1 MSKMVSARV
10 PDAIYDQVSAQLA
23 ELGSSPSELV
33 NSAFEYVLQ
42 EKKLPSVP
50 QAEPK
55 KQVRK
60 LSQEQRARLK
70 RFFDRCTLDPTVKIP
85 SDIEHDKRMLAEALR
100 EKYEALA

>member
-42 EKKLPSVP
+42 EKKLPAAP
-50 QAEPK
+50 KAAPK
-55 KQVRK
+55 KKVRK
-60 LSQEQRARLK
+60 LSQEQTERLR
-70 RFFDRCTLDPTVKIP
+70 RFFAACTLDPPGKIP
-85 SDIEHDKRMLAEALR
+85 SDVAYDKKAIAEAR
-100 EKYEALA
+100 RAKYEALA

>member
-42 EKKLPSVP
+42 EKKLPAAP
-50 QAEPK
+50 KAAPK

-70 RFFDRCTLDPTVKIP
+70 RFFDGCTLDPTVKIP
-85 SDIEHDKRMLAEALR
+85 ADIEYDKRMLAEALR